1 MPIHFKEISIT
12 FEKTYNAKL
21 SHTNSNHPQSPPR
34 FAWSNFPFSVY
45 HSLPHPPPVHY
56 PPDKVQSYRCN
67 PNRKSFERMIFNISE
82 VCGMRIVPNRV
93 GKKKVDL
100 GSNYIYR
107 LLPSW
112 TVNTRI
118 WGPFLE
124 RPGKLTGPVSYVEI
138 EVSRKVGCLL
148 TYNEVHFVS
157 LAENFTVNFQK
168 FWNSHLE
175 WKTKQLNGPGNYR
188 ELRETGPRLFISNKF
203 TSSALAGR
211 LFSVFTSPWS
221 KLQIVTI

>member
-100 GSNYIYR
+100 GSNYMYVIVYYPGGQLIR
-107 LLPSW
+107 GSVSLSLTYSLLRHQYPGEQTSFLRFGW
-112 TVNTRI
+112 HTNP
-118 WGPFLE
+118 WGHSTESNCLFFGLQQ
-124 RPGKLTGPVSYVEI
+124 
-138 EVSRKVGCLL
+138 LL
-148 TYNEVHFVS
+148 TRRTIE
-157 LAENFTVNFQK
+157 K
-168 FWNSHLE
+168 
-175 WKTKQLNGPGNYR
+175 R
-188 ELRETGPRLFISNKF
+188 DLFIHSF
-203 TSSALAGR
+203 SFFS
-211 LFSVFTSPWS
+211 LFSNDGRT
-221 KLQIVTI
+221 Q